1 MRCFIYDSVLIT
13 LVYLLIQM
21 PLTPGESNSF
31 SIGLFVAICQPS
43 QRFQPTIPRSATE
56 SGNIADSSFTVNWE
70 GCNIGT
76 GSTYSFIA
84 FCCFFLGGCW
94 LCLSP
99 KHDPLFCQKDD
110 EAGATEEKPQ
120 EEAASPDVETP
131 AADPSSPP
139 AEEEKPSA
147 QVY

>member
-1 MRCFIYDSVLIT
+1 MG
-13 LVYLLIQM
+13 LLGSAPKAFVSRQIRRKRAI
-21 PLTPGESNSF
+21 E
-31 SIGLFVAICQPS
+31 LFVACMLPS
-43 QRFQPTIPRSATE
+43 QRFQRPILRSATE
-56 SGNIADSSFTVNWE
+56 TGNIADSNFTVNWE
-70 GCNIGT
+70 GCNIGA

-84 FCCFFLGGCW
+84 FCCFFLGGARW

-110 EAGATEEKPQ
+110 EPGATGEKLQ
-120 EEAASPDVETP
+120 EDAAAADIENPG
-131 AADPSSPP
+131 ADPSSPP

>member
-1 MRCFIYDSVLIT
+1 M
-13 LVYLLIQM
+13 
-21 PLTPGESNSF
+21 GGSN
-31 SIGLFVAICQPS
+31 
-43 QRFQPTIPRSATE
+43 T
-56 SGNIADSSFTVNWE
+56 
-70 GCNIGT
+70 GT

-110 EAGATEEKPQ
+110 EPGATGEKLQ
-120 EEAASPDVETP
+120 EDAAAADIENPG
-131 AADPSSPP
+131 ADPSSPP

-147 QVY
+147 QILSNAMLSIVIVVCCSLSSALFV

>member
-1 MRCFIYDSVLIT
+1 M
-13 LVYLLIQM
+13 
-21 PLTPGESNSF
+21 
-31 SIGLFVAICQPS
+31 
-43 QRFQPTIPRSATE
+43 
-56 SGNIADSSFTVNWE
+56 NWE

-110 EAGATEEKPQ
+110 EPGATGEKPQ
-120 EEAASPDVETP
+120 EDAAPADVENP